1 MIDNPNPIFN
11 GVLNY
16 ENYKREYYKTMAFI
30 PIKYWTV
37 KNFNPKPIDFS
48 VTLLTGD
55 FEVNFYICSVFCP
68 PASVF
73 CHSTSDAE
81 SIPY

>member
-1 MIDNPNPIFN
+1 MIDNPNQIFN

-16 ENYKREYYKTMAFI
+16 ENYKREYYKTMANL
-30 PIKYWTV
+30 PIKYRTA

-55 FEVNFYICSVFCP
+55 LEVNFYICSVFCP